1 MAHREALTA
10 KGARQAEAILDA
22 AVRCLGRD
30 GYSATSLQLVA
41 DEAGVQK
48 RMVVYYFG
56 SRQGLIEQVVRRI
69 EERLLVQVQEAVSD
83 VTDPEQTLKAGFD
96 LIWEQLTS
104 DPALQAAYVGLVAE
118 SVTDPVLA
126 ASLAS
131 LRDEFR
137 DLLLRVVADLESK
150 GHRLMVEPET
160 LAILTAAAIHGLG
173 LEFLERGATPE
184 LRRAVDLAQRVLSL
198 AFAPAPSRVA
208 QEV

>member
-1 MAHREALTA
+1 MATREALTA

-69 EERLLVQVQEAVSD
+69 EERLLAQVEEAVSD
-83 VTDPEQTLKAGFD
+83 VTDPAQALGAGFD
-96 LIWEQLTS
+96 LIWNELTS
-104 DPALQAAYVGLVAE
+104 DPALQAAYIGLVAE

-126 ASLAS
+126 ATLAS

-137 DLLLRVVADLESK
+137 AVLLRVVAELERQ
-150 GHRLMVEPET
+150 GYRLMVEPDT
-160 LAILTAAAIHGLG
+160 LAIFTAAAIHGLG

-184 LRRAVDLAQRVLSL
+184 LRGAVDLAERFLGL
-198 AFAPAPSRVA
+198 AFVKT
-208 QEV
+208 